1 MIFSSSYQLTTVA
14 TSTSFTPIYRANYYY
29 LPREADLFLLDSRR
43 LWAADEGWLEFDITA
58 TSNLW
63 VMSPMHN
70 LGLQVSL
77 ETSSG
82 KNIHYINSW
91 REWESFE
98 TDIIGSTITTTYT

>member
-1 MIFSSSYQLTTVA
+1 M
-14 TSTSFTPIYRANYYY
+14 
-29 LPREADLFLLDSRR
+29 

-82 KNIHYINSW
+82 KNVQHIYSHTRARCIGVNIYQLSAA
-91 REWESFE
+91 SFLE
-98 TDIIGSTITTTYT
+98 MPCLLNQG